1 MFPGETLGTLAEF
14 REAPPDGRSDQL
26 PGPRVPVPPPGDP
39 LSLTPS
45 GFPQHTPLRRP
56 SLVRPPPA
64 PRPAPGEPRAP
75 TPPPARSAREPDGG
89 GDGDW
94 AAARGR
100 VLGGEAW
107 RPLSFSAPAPL
118 SPPSVLAR
126 RRPRSALSPR
136 LLLLPHPWTLSPPL
150 PHPLLSSPPPLSPPS
165 AFPELPA
172 GPERWLRGGVTE
184 SPGLGKAAGSE
195 TPSRGRVSR
204 SRWTPC
210 ALREGEAAPRARWGW
225 RGTPARVLAEPSR
238 PAETWLRA
246 RELRSGAHG
255 ARGEGRGLGRG
266 AAAGRVLDAGNAR
279 ERLLLF
285 SLPRPPAAEVEK
297 SCVWNSDLPG
307 SRRESCSP
315 AAAGE
320 LRPGVTAATAALGS
334 WAQLRAPGT
343 APEGPPVVAPAGPG
357 LWRVGHAGHRRQ
369 LLLRFGLHFCGQR
382 SDLGCGLE
390 EVGVEWGRPHL
401 GWVD

>member
-1 MFPGETLGTLAEF
+1 MAASFFLCSRPSFSSLRASPAAAQVGALASA
-14 REAPPDGRSDQL
+14 APP
-26 PGPRVPVPPPGDP
+26 PPPVDP
-39 LSLTPS
+39 LPS
-45 GFPQHTPLRRP
+45 
-56 SLVRPPPA
+56 
-64 PRPAPGEPRAP
+64 
-75 TPPPARSAREPDGG
+75 
-89 GDGDW
+89 
-94 AAARGR
+94 
-100 VLGGEAW
+100 
-107 RPLSFSAPAPL
+107 
-118 SPPSVLAR
+118 
-126 RRPRSALSPR
+126 
-136 LLLLPHPWTLSPPL
+136 L

-165 AFPELPA
+165 ALPERPA

-184 SPGLGKAAGSE
+184 SPGWGGCGLGDAE
-195 TPSRGRVSR
+195 PGRVSG
-204 SRWTPC
+204 SRWPRC
-210 ALREGEAAPRARWGW
+210 ALRAGDAAARARWGW
-225 RGTPARVLAEPSR
+225 RGTPRGCWR
-238 PAETWLRA
+238 NHRTRLRA

-255 ARGEGRGLGRG
+255 ARGEGRGPGRG
-266 AAAGRVLDAGNAR
+266 AAAGRVVDAGNGG
-279 ERLLLF
+279 ERLLLV

-320 LRPGVTAATAALGS
+320 LRPAVTAATAALGS

-343 APEGPPVVAPAGPG
+343 ALEGPPVVAPAGPG

-401 GWVD
+401 GWFG